1 MWQSMKQRLDEV
13 VAEAATLPDSSDAI
27 RDAKQH
33 IAQLPAGAANL
44 LQLQARV
51 LDHVANAKGSTARAL
66 LAATVESPDMKQQ
79 LATYANTMKVD
90 VDAIISDIQEAGT
103 RISRRRAVMG
113 EDAARLS
120 AVAMDARARLKVLEQ
135 RREELDV
142 KARELRDRSVW
153 TWLFLPAK
161 AIDEL
166 VSAIQHGKSTEAA
179 LEDALRQIG
188 DAQREASGHIRS
200 YDICTNLSET
210 LKQLAAGIQSVAN
223 KLEYLKGYM
232 SSQESMASLAAASS
246 AQVCLKT
253 VLGLLSVIET
263 EAA

>member
-1 MWQSMKQRLDEV
+1 MWQSMKQRLDEIV
-13 VAEAATLPDSSDAI
+13 VEAGTLPDSSDAI

-33 IAQLPAGAANL
+33 IAQLPAGAAGL
-44 LQLQARV
+44 LEMQARIQR
-51 LDHVANAKGSTARAL
+51 HVSAAKESTARAL
-66 LAATVESPDMKQQ
+66 LLATVGGPDMTQQ
-79 LATYANTMKVD
+79 LSAYASGMSGEVEALMGDIREASGKV
-90 VDAIISDIQEAGT
+90 A
-103 RISRRRAVMG
+103 SRRAIMG

-135 RREELDV
+135 RRLELDA
-142 KARELRDRSVW
+142 KARELKDRSVW

-179 LEDALRQIG
+179 LEDTLRQIG

-200 YDICTNLSET
+200 YDICVGLSDI
-210 LKQLAAGIQSVAN
+210 LKQLAAGIQGVAN
-223 KLEYLKGYM
+223 KLEFLKGYL
-232 SSQESMASLAAASS
+232 SSQENLASLAVNTS
-246 AQVCLKT
+246 AQVCLNT
-253 VLGLLSVIET
+253 ILTLLNVVET